1 MASKAYRMTNWTKRR
16 CFFVIVGTSL
26 VLALFLLL
34 FRSNCFKCQGFGS
47 FGKAPTALLRL
58 ITLAIQGEMRR
69 SRINV
74 KRRLL
79 RSVGNG
85 ANDESRIDVDDV
97 ERGIRTFVGFRAVDV
112 IKLFFA
118 SSLTKRP
125 NKLER
130 LCHW

>member
-1 MASKAYRMTNWTKRR
+1 MTNWTKRR

-26 VLALFLLL
+26 VLALFYF
-34 FRSNCFKCQGFGS
+34 FRSYCFKCQGFGS
-47 FGKAPTALLRL
+47 FGKAPTALLCL

-74 KRRLL
+74 ERRLL
-79 RSVGNG
+79 RSVGDG

-112 IKLFFA
+112 IKLFFCFVTDEEA
-118 SSLTKRP
+118 K
-125 NKLER
+125 
-130 LCHW
+130 